1 MERPKL
7 MKKIRLLFV
16 TGSRGEW
23 GYIRPILKLIQ
34 KSNQF
39 SYELCVTNMHL
50 LPSFGN
56 SYKEIENDGFNIKYK
71 INMSV
76 DGYNHYTQVK
86 SLGIFLS
93 SFSDILSS
101 DKPDWIILAGDRGE
115 QLMASIAGAY
125 TYCPVLHIQAGE
137 RSGNIDG
144 MSRHAIGK
152 FTHIHIASNKD
163 AKERLIKLGE
173 EDFRVYNVGAPQLDE
188 LVNGLYTDK
197 EILNKNFNFNF
208 NNKYLLVVQHPVTEE
223 FEKADFQIKETMS
236 ALSDFNIPKIVIM
249 PNNDAGSIKIQ
260 IGIEKF
266 LKGDYQVFSN
276 LSRQD
281 YLGILNNASVIVGNS
296 SSGILEAP
304 TFKIPCVNIGRRQN
318 GREQAKNV
326 INCDFDKLEIKNS
339 IQKALDENFKKS
351 LKKNCINPYGDGK
364 SSKKILEIILKSK
377 INNKL
382 IVKDITY

>member
-1 MERPKL
+1 MERPEL
-7 MKKIRLLFV
+7 MRKIKLLFV

-23 GYIRPILKLIQ
+23 GYIRPILELIG
-34 KSNQF
+34 KSDKF

-56 SYKEIENDGFNIKYK
+56 SYKEIENDGFKIKYK
-71 INMSV
+71 INMSI
-76 DGYNHYTQVK
+76 DGYNHHTQVK
-86 SLGIFLS
+86 SLGMFLS

-101 DKPDWIILAGDRGE
+101 NKPDWIILAGDRGE

-144 MSRHAIGK
+144 MARHAIGK
-152 FTHIHIASNKD
+152 FTHVHIASNND
-163 AKERLIKLGE
+163 AKNRLIRLGE
-173 EDFRVYNVGAPQLDE
+173 EKFRVHNVGAPQLDE
-188 LVNGLYTDK
+188 LVNGYYTKKELLY
-197 EILNKNFNFNF
+197 KNFNLK
-208 NNKYLLVVQHPVTEE
+208 NKYLLVVQHPVTEE
-223 FEKADFQIKETMS
+223 FDEADFQIKETML
-236 ALSDFNIPKIVIM
+236 ALSEFDIPKIVIM

-260 IGIEKF
+260 LGIEKF
-266 LKGDYQVFSN
+266 LKGDFQVFSN

-281 YLGILNNASVIVGNS
+281 YLGILKNASVIVGNS

-326 INCDFDKLEIKNS
+326 INCNFNKQEIMNS
-339 IQKALDENFKKS
+339 IEKALNKNFKKS
-351 LKKNCINPYGDGK
+351 IIQNCTNPYGDGK
-364 SSKKILEIILKSK
+364 SSKRILEIILKSE
-377 INNKL
+377 INDKL

>member
-1 MERPKL
+1 M
-7 MKKIRLLFV
+7 
-16 TGSRGEW
+16 
-23 GYIRPILKLIQ
+23 
-34 KSNQF
+34 
-39 SYELCVTNMHL
+39 
-50 LPSFGN
+50 
-56 SYKEIENDGFNIKYK
+56 
-71 INMSV
+71 
-76 DGYNHYTQVK
+76 
-86 SLGIFLS
+86 
-93 SFSDILSS
+93 SDIISQYL
-101 DKPDWIILAGDRGE
+101 
-115 QLMASIAGAY
+115 
-125 TYCPVLHIQAGE
+125 
-137 RSGNIDG
+137 
-144 MSRHAIGK
+144 
-152 FTHIHIASNKD
+152 FSNKD

>member
-1 MERPKL
+1 MT
-7 MKKIRLLFV
+7 KILFV

-23 GYIRPILKLIQ
+23 GYIRPILKLIEAS
-34 KSNQF
+34 KEF
-39 SYELCVTNMHL
+39 TYDLCVTNMHL
-50 LPSFGN
+50 LPSYGN
-56 SYKEIENDGFNIKYK
+56 SYKEIEKDGFRIKYK
-71 INMSV
+71 INMSI
-76 DGYNHYTQVK
+76 DGYNHQTQVK

-101 DKPDWIILAGDRGE
+101 DRPDWIVLAGDRGE

-152 FTHIHIASNKD
+152 FTHIHVASNKD
-163 AKERLIKLGE
+163 AEQRLIKLGE
-173 EDFRVYNVGAPQLDE
+173 EAFRIHNVGAPQLDE
-188 LVNGLYTDK
+188 LVNGYYTNLEK
-197 EILNKNFNFNF
+197 LNTKFTFNFE
-208 NNKYLLVVQHPVTEE
+208 NNYLLVVQHPVTEE
-223 FEKADFQIKETMS
+223 YDKADSQIRETMS
-236 ALSDFNIPKIVIM
+236 ALSYFDIPKIVIM

-260 IGIEKF
+260 NGIEHY

-281 YLGILNNASVIVGNS
+281 YLGILKNASAIVGNS

-304 TFKIPCVNIGRRQN
+304 TFKIPCINIGRRQA
-318 GREQAKNV
+318 GREQAINV
-326 INCDFDKLEIKNS
+326 INCEFNSLEIKTS
-339 IQKALDENFKKS
+339 IEKALDRDFKKS
-351 LKKNCINPYGDGK
+351 LENECINPYGDGR
-364 SSKKILEIILKSK
+364 SSERILEIISK
-377 INNKL
+377 TKLNSSL

>member
-1 MERPKL
+1 MERPEL
-7 MKKIRLLFV
+7 MRKIKLLFV

-23 GYIRPILKLIQ
+23 GYIRPILELIG
-34 KSNQF
+34 KSDKF

-56 SYKEIENDGFNIKYK
+56 SYKEIENDGFKIKYK
-71 INMSV
+71 INMSI
-76 DGYNHYTQVK
+76 DGYNHHTQVK
-86 SLGIFLS
+86 SLGMFLS

-101 DKPDWIILAGDRGE
+101 NKPDWIILAGDRGE

-144 MSRHAIGK
+144 MARHAIGK
-152 FTHIHIASNKD
+152 FTHVHIASNND
-163 AKERLIKLGE
+163 AKNRLIRLGE
-173 EDFRVYNVGAPQLDE
+173 EKFRVHNVGAPQLDE
-188 LVNGLYTDK
+188 LVNGYYTKKELLY
-197 EILNKNFNFNF
+197 KNFNLK
-208 NNKYLLVVQHPVTEE
+208 NKYLLVVQHPVTEE
-223 FEKADFQIKETMS
+223 FDEADFQIKETML
-236 ALSDFNIPKIVIM
+236 ALSEFDIPKIVIM

-260 IGIEKF
+260 LGIEKF
-266 LKGDYQVFSN
+266 LKGDFQVFSN

-281 YLGILNNASVIVGNS
+281 YLGILKNASVIVGNS

-326 INCDFDKLEIKNS
+326 INCNFNKQEIMDS
-339 IQKALDENFKKS
+339 IEKALNKNFKKS
-351 LKKNCINPYGDGK
+351 IIQNCTNPYGDGK
-364 SSKKILEIILKSK
+364 SSKRILEIILKSE
-377 INNKL
+377 INDKL